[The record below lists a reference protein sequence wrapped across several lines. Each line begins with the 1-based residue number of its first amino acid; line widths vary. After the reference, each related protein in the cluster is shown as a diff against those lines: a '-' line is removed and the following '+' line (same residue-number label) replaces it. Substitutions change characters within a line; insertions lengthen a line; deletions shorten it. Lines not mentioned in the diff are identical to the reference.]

1 MKKKGG
7 GGEKDKG
14 RNQERFGLMEV
25 GSGEQLGS
33 LGGAGGIKNSRAF
46 LMRCYLISD

>member
-1 MKKKGG
+1 
-7 GGEKDKG
+7 
-14 RNQERFGLMEV
+14 MEV

-46 LMRCYLISD
+46 FDEMLFDF